1 VEFEILFDLFPFSF
15 STTHGVAPFS
25 HTIHI
30 VHSHLIFM
38 SILDSFPPE
47 RARVPHLP
55 PLLPSRTYSTA
66 SYHTHGL
73 GIFFPHLPTHVLVV
87 VLTHFRRTY
96 YLSTYLAIVPTAGT
110 PARAETKQRVKGRKI
125 KKIALAET
133 YITFVPLPITLHP
146 RTRLLIIYYYYY
158 YYYYIIIV

>member
-1 VEFEILFDLFPFSF
+1 LTFFPFLSLQPMGLPLSAIPSTSF
-15 STTHGVAPFS
+15 IP
-25 HTIHI
+25 
-30 VHSHLIFM
+30 
-38 SILDSFPPE
+38 ILSSCRFLTLF
-47 RARVPHLP
+47 PHLP

-87 VLTHFRRTY
+87 VLTHFHRTY

-146 RTRLLIIYYYYY
+146 RTRLLIYYYYY